1 MVKNT
6 KHKICCFNHFKVY
19 NVMEFN
25 ISTMSCNHL
34 HHLAP
39 ELFHHPS
46 GNPISTKGSVSILTS
61 PSPHPDP
68 SNHLF
73 YLFYFLSP
81 QTRLFWVFHINGLI
95 QYSTFWVWLFCLPC
109 CNRHQNVIPFYDS
122 AIFQCTDVP
131 HFVCPFIIPLMD
143 TGLRPFK
150 KKYLYFFI

>member
-25 ISTMSCNHL
+25 VSTMSCNHL

-39 ELFHHPS
+39 EFFHHPS
-46 GNPISTKGSVSILTS
+46 GNPTSTKGSVSILTS
-61 PSPHPDP
+61 SSPLPDP

-73 YLFYFLSP
+73 YVLYFPSA

-95 QYSTFWVWLFCLPC
+95 QCAAFGSGFFGLPW
-109 CNRHQNVIPFYDS
+109 CNSHQNVIPFYDS
-122 AIFQCTDVP
+122 AIFPVYGRTTFCLSIHPSTDGHWVASI
-131 HFVCPFIIPLMD
+131 F
-143 TGLRPFK
+143 
-150 KKYLYFFI
+150 